1 MQKKKR
7 NRNQYSFYSSQGWKF
22 KKKRKRKKTNMS
34 VSESSKLKRKSPVS
48 TGTGDPSVSTTTTT
62 VTKKKKS
69 NNDTKNSVK
78 KSTNNSKKSDIEG
91 YTALSIEEIRESIIE
106 LSKRVPT
113 VNEEGMDPDDKET
126 VTEWA
131 SQLQTV
137 LEEFNLLLNLITPAS
152 YKWGSERSGAA
163 DQNLTVLN
171 TELSA
176 SQEQIQS
183 SVAPR
188 LTNILS
194 PMVDMVVCESTYVE
208 TTFTPNNN
216 NNNNNNN
223 NHNKNNDVTTTTTK
237 KVKTNKFSREEV
249 DPAFVKLCRT
259 ILCRNAK
266 YLRQVVLA
274 NFHKV
279 TVCLQDYLKA
289 TKKDSHHDR
298 SGFSY

>member
-1 MQKKKR
+1 
-7 NRNQYSFYSSQGWKF
+7 
-22 KKKRKRKKTNMS
+22 MS
-34 VSESSKLKRKSPVS
+34 VSESSKLKRKSPVDAE
-48 TGTGDPSVSTTTTT
+48 DPSVSTTTTT
-62 VTKKKKS
+62 TTKVAKKKKLNS
-69 NNDTKNSVK
+69 NGSSKKSVK
-78 KSTNNSKKSDIEG
+78 KNNNNNNTKASEIED
-91 YTALSIEEIRESIIE
+91 YTALSIEEIRESVIE
-106 LSKRVPT
+106 LSKRIPT
-113 VNEEGMDPDDKET
+113 VKEGGMDPEDKET

-163 DQNLTVLN
+163 DQNLTALN

-194 PMVDMVVCESTYVE
+194 PMVDMVVCESTYIE
-208 TTFTPNNN
+208 TTTTNNN
-216 NNNNNNN
+216 N
-223 NHNKNNDVTTTTTK
+223 KEKEDGVKTTTTK

-249 DPAFVKLCRT
+249 DPAFLKLCRK

-279 TVCLQDYLKA
+279 IVCLQDYLNA
-289 TKKDSHHDR
+289 TKKDSIHDR